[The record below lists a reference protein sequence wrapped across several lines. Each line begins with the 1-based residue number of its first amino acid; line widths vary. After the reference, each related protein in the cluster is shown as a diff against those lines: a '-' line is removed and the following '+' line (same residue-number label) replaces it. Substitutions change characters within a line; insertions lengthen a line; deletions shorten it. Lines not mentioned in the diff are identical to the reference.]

1 MTDTTPTPTA
11 PVGEQDRREALL
23 AALVELEH
31 HVADRGWDVPTRLF
45 ALVET
50 DALAAAEPDLARA
63 LSLRTSA
70 DGAAPGALTAIE
82 QDTFTPTDDLL
93 GDLAAIEWPDEVF
106 GAAVATVRT
115 FLPSTAEVDLPE
127 DAGEAAAY
135 VAAHPSAQ
143 EIRVVVAVDRSG
155 SQHGVA
161 RLRSQPEEL
170 LAGTDL
176 VPGLATALAHT
187 LG

>member
-1 MTDTTPTPTA
+1 MTAHPT
-11 PVGEQDRREALL
+11 VGEQDRREALL

-31 HVADRGWDVPTRLF
+31 HVGEAGWDAPARLF

-50 DALAAAEPDLARA
+50 DALVAAEPGLAEA
-63 LSLRTSA
+63 LNLRTSA
-70 DGAAPGALTAIE
+70 DGGAPGALTAIE
-82 QDTFTPTDDLL
+82 QDTFVPTDDLL
-93 GDLAAIEWPDEVF
+93 GDLGGIEWPDEVF
-106 GAAVATVRT
+106 GSAVATVRT
-115 FLPSTAEVDLPE
+115 FLPSSVEVELPE
-127 DAGEAAAY
+127 DPAEAAAL
-135 VAAHPSAQ
+135 VAAHPAAQ

-155 SQHGVA
+155 AQHGVA
-161 RLRSQPEEL
+161 RLRTQPEEL